1 MIDYGILK
9 RLVLEVFSEDPYT
22 PVKKAIKQVEKLAA
36 KHRFI
41 PSPAG
46 SSYKDSYHQHH
57 RKSRLS
63 PADRQNVMQIIW
75 SLIRENLLLIGADRL
90 N

>member
-9 RLVLEVFSEDPYT
+9 RLVLEVFSANPYT
-22 PVKKAIKQVEKLAA
+22 PVKKAIKQVEKLAT
-36 KHRFI
+36 KHQLI

-46 SSYKDSYHQHH
+46 SGYKYAYHQHY
-57 RKSRLS
+57 RNSRLS
-63 PADRQNVMQIIW
+63 PVDRENVMEIIW

>member
-9 RLVLEVFSEDPYT
+9 RLVLEVFAANPYT
-22 PVKKAIKQVEKLAA
+22 PVKKVVKQVEKLAA
-36 KHRFI
+36 RHQLI
-41 PSPAG
+41 PSPADG
-46 SSYKDSYHQHH
+46 GHKDSYQRYY
-57 RKSRLS
+57 RKKRLA
-63 PADRQNVMQIIW
+63 PVDRQNVTQIIW